1 MISYRNSKLFDR
13 NNFEKEIKN
22 TLITQKVSPKDFL
35 AFKYIVLEALNL
47 HAPLK
52 TKYLQTN
59 HSSFISK
66 DLSKAIKHRSKL
78 RNEFLKLQTLEAR
91 LRYNKQRNL
100 CVMLQRKAE
109 KKYDT
114 DLKISDINDNKKFWK
129 DISLFW
135 VTKNK
140 GNKTIALEERNKVMK
155 RSLMKENL
163 LKPLMNIL

>member
-1 MISYRNSKLFDR
+1 MISYRNSKQFDR

-47 HAPLK
+47 HAP
-52 TKYLQTN
+52 
-59 HSSFISK
+59 
-66 DLSKAIKHRSKL
+66 SKL

>member
-1 MISYRNSKLFDR
+1 
-13 NNFEKEIKN
+13 
-22 TLITQKVSPKDFL
+22 
-35 AFKYIVLEALNL
+35 
-47 HAPLK
+47 
-52 TKYLQTN
+52 
-59 HSSFISK
+59 
-66 DLSKAIKHRSKL
+66 
-78 RNEFLKLQTLEAR
+78 
-91 LRYNKQRNL
+91 
-100 CVMLQRKAE
+100 MLQRKAE

-140 GNKTIALEERNKVMK
+140 GNKAIALEERNKVMK

>member
-1 MISYRNSKLFDR
+1 
-13 NNFEKEIKN
+13 
-22 TLITQKVSPKDFL
+22 
-35 AFKYIVLEALNL
+35 
-47 HAPLK
+47 
-52 TKYLQTN
+52 
-59 HSSFISK
+59 
-66 DLSKAIKHRSKL
+66 
-78 RNEFLKLQTLEAR
+78 
-91 LRYNKQRNL
+91 
-100 CVMLQRKAE
+100 MLQRKAE

-114 DLKISDINDNKKFWK
+114 DLKISDINDNKKIWK